1 MTTPPAQKAVGDR
14 CRREADGDGRRG
26 ARADCP
32 PDAIRR
38 GGLNTATGLIITTY
52 GGVIVLTIPLLAY

>member
-32 PDAIRR
+32 PGAIRR
-38 GGLNTATGLIITTY
+38 SDLNTATGLIITTH
-52 GGVIVLTIPLLAY
+52 GGVIVLTSPLLAY